1 MEPATRDAEAEVT
14 EDDILALFDGRTSA
28 QPPLSTT
35 EVAAHLGISTEG
47 AQEHLEALREAGEVQ
62 TRSLTGE
69 KRLWWDPNY
78 DFATAELA
86 GTPRRRRRRAEE
98 AEE

>member
-1 MEPATRDAEAEVT
+1 MESATRDTEGEVS

-35 EVAAHLGISTEG
+35 EVAAQLGISTER
-47 AQEHLEALREAGEVQ
+47 ARERLDALREVGKVR
-62 TRSLTGE
+62 TRSLTSE
-69 KRLWWDPNY
+69 KRLWWDPDY

-86 GTPRRRRRRAEE
+86 GTPRRRRAEE